1 MFEALIVT
9 LREGIEVALVVG
21 IIAAFLRREAA
32 DRYLRSV
39 WAGIAAAIA
48 ASALGGVLLRRL
60 AIDENVLEGLLY
72 LVAAA
77 VVASMLVWMWRH
89 GKALAGEMKGS
100 LARILTRERA
110 ASVAAGIFLFTFLMV
125 FREGMETVLFL
136 SALSLTTGG
145 LETVLGVLVGLAAAF
160 VFGVLFVRGSV
171 RVDLGRFFKITGIAL
186 LIFTAQLVA
195 NGYHELAE
203 AGWLPANQ
211 ASMAII
217 GPLVKNEFFFIVAVL
232 ALPLLMLL
240 VPGRPAAVAGGA
252 GAPSAPAVAG
262 TGAAA
267 AAGAA
272 TTSAASSVPGAGSGG
287 APAAAPA
294 ASPQAPAAGRA
305 AARLQRAA
313 ERKQSRA
320 RLWGGALGVG
330 ILAALGLGFVY
341 SRPPAVLSPAQSLA
355 MGADGMVRV
364 PLGDFQGTALRRYVV
379 VLPGGGGRGDGSAGG
394 TAVRFIAVPLDDP
407 RKPGAAI
414 ATAFDACEI
423 CGAKGYYQE
432 GPNVT
437 CLHCGSTIY
446 PPTIGQPGGCNPI
459 PLASR
464 REGGE
469 LVLRAADLAAG
480 VPLFG
485 GAAAAHHAGM

>member
-21 IIAAFLRREAA
+21 IIAAFLRREAGGRHLGA
-32 DRYLRSV
+32 V
-39 WAGIAAAIA
+39 WLGIVAAVA
-48 ASALGGVLLRRL
+48 ASAAGGALLRRL

-89 GKALAGEMKGS
+89 GKALSGEMKGS

-136 SALSLTTGG
+136 SALSLTSGG
-145 LETVLGVLVGLAAAF
+145 LATLLGVLAGLAAAF

-186 LIFTAQLVA
+186 LIFAAQLLV

-211 ASMAII
+211 TSMATI
-217 GPLVKNEFFFIVAVL
+217 GPLVKNELFFIVAVL

-240 VPGRPAAVAGGA
+240 VPGRAAAAAPAA
-252 GAPSAPAVAG
+252 AG
-262 TGAAA
+262 TGATA

-272 TTSAASSVPGAGSGG
+272 AL
-287 APAAAPA
+287 AAARADP
-294 ASPQAPAAGRA
+294 GTGTRA
-305 AARLQRAA
+305 AARLQRAGA
-313 ERKQSRA
+313 QQQARA
-320 RLWGGALGVG
+320 RLWGGVLGVA

-341 SRPPAVLSPAQSLA
+341 SRPPAVLSPAAPLA
-355 MGADGMVRV
+355 LGPDGMVRV
-364 PLGDFQGTALRRYVV
+364 PVADFQGTALRRYVV
-379 VLPGGGGRGDGSAGG
+379 VLPAGGAGGGG

-407 RKPGAAI
+407 RQPGAAI

-432 GPNVT
+432 GANVT

-446 PPTIGQPGGCNPI
+446 PPSIGQRGGCNPI

-480 VPLFG
+480 APRFG
-485 GAAAAHHAGM
+485 GAAPGPRHTGM

>member
-9 LREGIEVALVVG
+9 LREGIEAALVVG
-21 IIAAFLRREAA
+21 IIAAFLRREAGGRHLA
-32 DRYLRSV
+32 AV
-39 WAGIAAAIA
+39 WAGIVAAVA
-48 ASALGGVLLRRL
+48 ASVLGGVLLRRV

-72 LVAAA
+72 LVAA
-77 VVASMLVWMWRH
+77 VVVVSMLVWMWRH
-89 GKALAGEMKGS
+89 GKALSGEMKGS

-110 ASVAAGIFLFTFLMV
+110 ASIVAGIFLFTFLMV

-145 LETVLGVLVGLAAAF
+145 LATLLGVLIGLAAAF

-186 LIFTAQLVA
+186 LIFAAQLLV

-211 ASMAII
+211 TSMATI
-217 GPLVKNEFFFIVAVL
+217 GPLVKNELFFIVAVL
-232 ALPLLMLL
+232 VLPLLMLL
-240 VPGRPAAVAGGA
+240 VPGRAA
-252 GAPSAPAVAG
+252 GAAGAAAAGAG
-262 TGAAA
+262 TGAAGDA
-267 AAGAA
+267 P
-272 TTSAASSVPGAGSGG
+272 ASPGHPGA
-287 APAAAPA
+287 
-294 ASPQAPAAGRA
+294 RA
-305 AARLQRAA
+305 AARLERAGA
-313 ERKQSRA
+313 QTQARA
-320 RLWGGALGVG
+320 RLWGGVLGVA

-341 SRPPAVLSPAQSLA
+341 SRPPAVLSPATPLA
-355 MGADGMVRV
+355 IRADGTVRV
-364 PLGDFQGTALRRYVV
+364 PLADFQGTALRRYVV
-379 VLPGGGGRGDGSAGG
+379 VLPASGERGGGSGGG
-394 TAVRFIAVPLDDP
+394 TSVRFIAVPLDDP

-432 GPNVT
+432 GANVT

-446 PPTIGQPGGCNPI
+446 PPSIGQRGGCNPI

-469 LVLRAADLAAG
+469 LVLRAADLAAAA
-480 VPLFG
+480 PLFG
-485 GAAAAHHAGM
+485 GAAAALHHAGM

>member
-21 IIAAFLRREAA
+21 IIAAFLRREAGGRHLGA
-32 DRYLRSV
+32 V
-39 WAGIAAAIA
+39 WVGIVAAVA

-60 AIDENVLEGLLY
+60 AVDENVLEGLLY

-89 GKALAGEMKGS
+89 GKALSGEMKGS

-110 ASVAAGIFLFTFLMV
+110 ASVVAGIFLFTFLMV

-136 SALSLTTGG
+136 SALSLTSGG
-145 LETVLGVLVGLAAAF
+145 LATLLGVLVGLAAAF
-160 VFGVLFVRGSV
+160 VFGVLFVRGSL

-186 LIFTAQLVA
+186 LIFAAQLLV

-211 ASMAII
+211 TSMATI

-240 VPGRPAAVAGGA
+240 VPGRAGGGGGSA
-252 GAPSAPAVAG
+252 GP
-262 TGAAA
+262 
-267 AAGAA
+267 AGAA
-272 TTSAASSVPGAGSGG
+272 GLAPATGPAAHPGA
-287 APAAAPA
+287 
-294 ASPQAPAAGRA
+294 RA
-305 AARLQRAA
+305 AARLERAGA
-313 ERKQSRA
+313 QKQARA
-320 RLWGGALGVG
+320 RLWGGVLGVT

-341 SRPPAVLSPAQSLA
+341 SRPPAVLSPATSLA
-355 MGADGMVRV
+355 VGPDGMVRV
-364 PLGDFQGTALRRYVV
+364 PVADFQGTALRRYLV
-379 VLPGGGGRGDGSAGG
+379 VLPAGGEGGGRSGGGSGGG
-394 TAVRFIAVPLDDP
+394 TSVRFIAVPLDDP
-407 RKPGAAI
+407 RRPGTAI

-432 GPNVT
+432 GANVT

-446 PPTIGQPGGCNPI
+446 PPSIGQRGGCNPI

-469 LVLRAADLAAG
+469 LLLRAADLAAG

-485 GAAAAHHAGM
+485 GAAAGPHHAGM